1 MQGIG
6 YWIVQFVLG
15 AVTMFAI
22 LVSVDML
29 SGADWRAGVP
39 MALLWSVT
47 AAAVFTIARYSKSG
61 KR

>member
-1 MQGIG
+1 MHGLA
-6 YWIVQFVLG
+6 YWIGQFLLG

-22 LVSVDML
+22 LVGVDMA

-39 MALLWSVT
+39 MAALWAV
-47 AAAVFTIARYSKSG
+47 AAAGIFTIARYSKSG